1 MSGRSDGCM
10 LIWKQWAFVLF
21 VLGYM
26 SCNYGA
32 RYVQSWV
39 KLFLVFISDENAR
52 FSAVFSIAFADL

>member
-1 MSGRSDGCM
+1 M

-26 SCNYGA
+26 SYNYGA

-39 KLFLVFISDENAR
+39 KLFRVFISDENAR
-52 FSAVFSIAFADL
+52 FSAAFSIVFTDL